1 MHTANTTS
9 VNPVIDTLST
19 EDLQKALEARG
30 LTVKA
35 PKAKAEKTEK
45 PEKTDE
51 EILVDALAHVV
62 TVVDGKLVVS
72 DAVKVEKSDAA
83 TLFEALSLKARTAT
97 EKIEKAKRPAY
108 TGAKRGPKAK
118 NAAPEQTPAAS

>member
-1 MHTANTTS
+1 MHTANTTT
-9 VNPVIDTLST
+9 VNPVAEALST
-19 EDLQKALEARG
+19 EELQMALEARG

-35 PKAKAEKTEK
+35 PKAKAEKVAT
-45 PEKTDE
+45 PEKSDA

-83 TLFEALSLKARTAT
+83 TLFEALSLKARTTT

-118 NAAPEQTPAAS
+118 SDAAAPEVK

>member
-1 MHTANTTS
+1 MHTANHTAA
-9 VNPVIDTLST
+9 VNPVAETLST
-19 EDLQKALEARG
+19 EELQKALEARG

-45 PEKTDE
+45 TEKTDA

-83 TLFEALSLKARTAT
+83 TLFEALSLKARTTT

-118 NAAPEQTPAAS
+118 SDAAAPEVK